1 MMVVTYVLCAL
12 TSLACAV
19 LLFRAY
25 RSSGTRLLLWSA
37 VCFLGL
43 AINNVLIVVDVSLLA
58 ETDLSSWRSLPAL
71 AGVVALIYAMIWET
85 R

>member
-1 MMVVTYVLCAL
+1 MMVVTHVLCAM

-19 LLFRAY
+19 LLFRAH

-43 AINNVLIVVDVSLLA
+43 AINNALIFVDLRVLPEA
-58 ETDLSSWRSLPAL
+58 DLSSWRSLPAL
-71 AGVVALIYAMIWET
+71 AGVVALIYGMIWET